1 MLSKLPLPAG
11 FFRPVIN
18 VRRVLELPLDQM
30 PELNPTV
37 KVARLEVVK
46 DVERMLS
53 TTPSLGMIE
62 FTPIMY
68 GWELYVGAGI
78 CARDWGGLVFTD
90 ESQTKYLLVHVHKQA
105 SDLAFS
111 KYEENVQLVVK
122 QQTLRFLALL
132 EYLPVPKLEWRF

>member
-1 MLSKLPLPAG
+1 M
-11 FFRPVIN
+11 IN

-37 KVARLEVVK
+37 KVASLEVVK

-68 GWELYVGAGI
+68 GWEVRSTSSHSLEV
-78 CARDWGGLVFTD
+78 C
-90 ESQTKYLLVHVHKQA
+90 SSTK
-105 SDLAFS
+105 S
-111 KYEENVQLVVK
+111 
-122 QQTLRFLALL
+122 
-132 EYLPVPKLEWRF
+132 